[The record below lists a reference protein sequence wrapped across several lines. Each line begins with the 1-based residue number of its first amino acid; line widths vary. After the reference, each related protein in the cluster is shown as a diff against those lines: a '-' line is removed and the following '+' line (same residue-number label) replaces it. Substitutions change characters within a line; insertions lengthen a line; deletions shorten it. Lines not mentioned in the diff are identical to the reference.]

1 MKFRSSVAVVAA
13 VASALSFT
21 SASAAP
27 LSTSPAKA
35 ANMSV
40 PGDVQLVHRRGR
52 DVAIGIGALIGTAII
67 LSEAARADGHRRY
80 RRDSMC
86 GRLLYDCEDGSRR
99 ACHKYEDRCM

>member
-21 SASAAP
+21 SASSSP
-27 LSTSPAKA
+27 LSTSKA
-35 ANMSV
+35 ANMST
-40 PGDVQLVHRRGR
+40 PSDVQLVHRRGR